1 MLIVIVVFF
10 VTNQLKPDQIQNQ
23 TNNNYYIVIIIA
35 SIQINRFYYTKDPK
49 LTIPQ
54 FFVKRSFGFCEEG
67 WELIC
72 DIRAIQC
79 LSHFDHAT

>member
-1 MLIVIVVFF
+1 MLIVIVVFLLLI
-10 VTNQLKPDQIQNQ
+10 NWNMIKYKIKQI
-23 TNNNYYIVIIIA
+23 IVIIIIA
-35 SIQINRFYYTKDPK
+35 SLQINRFYYIKDPK